1 MDYLFGP
8 YGPDPMFML
17 GQTFGFLGIGLLPIL
32 SFLFLFPFVQALYAN
47 NKKKW
52 LEKQF
57 ANTPSSGESEDNFR
71 NSLLKAAEPSQ
82 AHPIYKIFKYYFA
95 SIGIGA
101 IIIGFLL
108 LVLPDVEP
116 DLNVLEFIPLLVG
129 GGLYYLYHAAFKGQ
143 GLYREIAAVAGF
155 IGFTSTALIAFGN
168 HEMYEWLR
176 PDILVFIILSVGGFI
191 IWQTQST
198 LASYVYMIIVAVAGS
213 AFNGWTLGFV
223 LEDNWLN
230 FLPHLLWVFGVA
242 ILYIWIPRLKAVKD
256 IGPRE
261 IIFGLLFA
269 GMILNLTL
277 SQFSAVGLLFPAW
290 AVVLPGLYIFSKA
303 YFYKSENLIGK
314 PVEVLIIAMVILMA
328 VTLSTEMGIT
338 FAGYSIALF
347 EGFSFEKF
355 IAYLVLFGLSAGTWW
370 LYTDELNDSSEEIN
384 PWIVSFPILTFVI
397 AYILG
402 EHFGHHVMTL
412 LLLGLGYY
420 YVHKGVEIRDSIRV
434 ALGTTIFVSTLILKI
449 ADFLPESFLNE
460 GPKKEALGL
469 LMMFFGSIYLG
480 SVLYLRSKWNVTGNG
495 YPNE

>member
-1 MDYLFGP
+1 
-8 YGPDPMFML
+8 
-17 GQTFGFLGIGLLPIL
+17 
-32 SFLFLFPFVQALYAN
+32 
-47 NKKKW
+47 
-52 LEKQF
+52 
-57 ANTPSSGESEDNFR
+57 
-71 NSLLKAAEPSQ
+71 
-82 AHPIYKIFKYYFA
+82 
-95 SIGIGA
+95 
-101 IIIGFLL
+101 
-108 LVLPDVEP
+108 
-116 DLNVLEFIPLLVG
+116 
-129 GGLYYLYHAAFKGQ
+129 
-143 GLYREIAAVAGF
+143 
-155 IGFTSTALIAFGN
+155 
-168 HEMYEWLR
+168 MYEWLR

-434 ALGTTIFVSTLILKI
+434 ALGTTIFVST
-449 ADFLPESFLNE
+449 
-460 GPKKEALGL
+460 
-469 LMMFFGSIYLG
+469 
-480 SVLYLRSKWNVTGNG
+480 
-495 YPNE
+495 